1 MSDAPPPL
9 RDEQQDVAAPFGV
22 QPPSRRTR
30 VITLTVATLATVGV
44 VIAGAS
50 VALDL
55 ADRSTRVE
63 SRSETLAVEAAAPAD
78 PYADAIVVGEIERPE
93 RPSHSN
99 PIDWKVPVDAPFETF
114 PTNFI
119 QPESSES
126 VWLECSDEQFAWLKE
141 HAEPFDSMSDSNAF
155 NLSLRNSANTGG
167 SLPLGNLR
175 FEGTEAESVAW
186 VALECSIGG
195 RGAAGGAQP
204 MYIDIDGSEAVYGE
218 VLSSYAEDAQP
229 EGSPVTVNLAPG
241 EITELVLT
249 RDRNVNTQRTYTG
262 RFLAD
267 VLDGSDDTV
276 ILANDV
282 VFQRQRVLGYKI
294 HYIGVD
300 YAPEGE
306 AGSMLCI
313 RPVGEPNEQ
322 GFFDESDRSACS
334 TAEVAEMLAEAAA
347 IAEQEAL

>member
-1 MSDAPPPL
+1 MSDAPPPSQGEE
-9 RDEQQDVAAPFGV
+9 RDVAAALGV
-22 QPPSRRTR
+22 QPPSRRAR
-30 VITLTVATLATVGV
+30 VITITVATLATVGV
-44 VIAGAS
+44 VIGGAS

-78 PYADAIVVGEIERPE
+78 PYADAIVVGELESQE
-93 RPSHSN
+93 TPSHAR

-114 PTNFI
+114 PTNFV
-119 QPESSES
+119 QSEHSES
-126 VWLECSDEQFAWLKE
+126 VWLECSDEQFAWLEE
-141 HAEPFDSMSDSNAF
+141 HAKPFDSMSDSNAF
-155 NLSLRNSANTGG
+155 NLTLRNSANTGG

-175 FEGTEAESVAW
+175 FEGAETESVAW

-195 RGAAGGAQP
+195 RGAAGGMQP
-204 MYIDIDGSEAVYGE
+204 MYIDIDGTEAVYGE

-249 RDRNVNTQRTYTG
+249 RDRNVNTQRNYEG

-276 ILANDV
+276 VLANDV
-282 VFQRQRVLGYKI
+282 VFQRQKVLGYKI

-300 YAPEGE
+300 YAPEGD

-322 GFFDESDRSACS
+322 GFFDESDRRACS

-347 IAEQEAL
+347 VAQQEAS